1 MSGVATTIEAWWR
14 HFAATGTAPADW
26 RHVQSRLIRAVHRAE
41 LDGHSVFVKTMT
53 FPRAKDRLRY
63 SVRPMPTAHEAR
75 LLRALARGGV
85 RCPAVLAERSR
96 RRFGLPLRA
105 MLVLEGLDAE
115 PADPVRDFA
124 ACAALALAMLR
135 AGVVHRDL
143 HFGNFLRL
151 ADGSLAV
158 IDLQS
163 ARLRSAPAD
172 GRDERLAA
180 AAWLLFSG
188 GEAVRGR
195 GDELVASG
203 LLVDADEVAAA
214 AARAERQATEWRR
227 RRAMRCFQESTQFAV
242 RWSPLGRTVTRR
254 PAASRP
260 PDVRWRRGGA
270 AFWAAWIGDQLRSE
284 AGHAPQFAAL
294 RTDWWRAA
302 SRHALL
308 GPTAD
313 AAFASALAAAHAAYR
328 AAAERLA
335 LPPLR

>member
-1 MSGVATTIEAWWR
+1 MSGAAATIEAWWR

-26 RHVQSRLIRAVHRAE
+26 RHVQSRLIRAVHCAD
-41 LDGHSVFVKTMT
+41 LDGRTVFVKTMT

-75 LLRALARGGV
+75 LLRVLARAGV
-85 RCPAVLAERSR
+85 RCPAVLVERSL

-105 MLVLEGLDAE
+105 MLVLEGLHAE
-115 PADPVRDFA
+115 PADPGRDLA
-124 ACAALALAMLR
+124 ACAAMALAMLR

-163 ARLRSAPAD
+163 ARLRAAPAD
-172 GRDERLAA
+172 GRSERLAA

-195 GDELVASG
+195 GEELVAAG
-203 LLVDADEVAAA
+203 LLADADEVAVAVA
-214 AARAERQATEWRR
+214 LAERQATEWQR
-227 RRAMRCFQESTQFAV
+227 RRALRCFDESTQFAV
-242 RWSPLGRTVTRR
+242 SWSPLGRTVKRR
-254 PAASRP
+254 QVVAELRTA
-260 PDVRWRRGGA
+260 RWRRGGA
-270 AFWAAWIGDQLRSE
+270 ALRAAWIGDQLRVE
-284 AGHAPQFAAL
+284 AGHAPQFVGL
-294 RTDWWRAA
+294 RTDWWRPAA
-302 SRHALL
+302 RHALL
-308 GPTAD
+308 GPAADEAFAAAVAD
-313 AAFASALAAAHAAYR
+313 AHVAYR

-335 LPPLR
+335 LPPVG

>member
-85 RCPAVLAERSR
+85 RGRAAASSWHEHSGGEAGLGFAAAGAVARVAGCVWRERLCAGGRCPAVLAERSR

-151 ADGSLAV
+151 ADGSLA
-158 IDLQS
+158 
-163 ARLRSAPAD
+163 
-172 GRDERLAA
+172 GT
-180 AAWLLFSG
+180 
-188 GEAVRGR
+188 
-195 GDELVASG
+195 LV
-203 LLVDADEVAAA
+203 
-214 AARAERQATEWRR
+214 
-227 RRAMRCFQESTQFAV
+227 ES
-242 RWSPLGRTVTRR
+242 R
-254 PAASRP
+254 
-260 PDVRWRRGGA
+260 
-270 AFWAAWIGDQLRSE
+270 
-284 AGHAPQFAAL
+284 
-294 RTDWWRAA
+294 
-302 SRHALL
+302 
-308 GPTAD
+308 
-313 AAFASALAAAHAAYR
+313 
-328 AAAERLA
+328 
-335 LPPLR
+335 